1 MNYTMTSEDVEKIEK
16 LIEIR
21 NHGFYAD
28 GKEVT
33 DLYNKVLNKHL
44 APTNCGSCIRQRVG
58 ELEQA
63 LNHFKSKI
71 ASERD
76 ETSSSIESKDS
87 KSVSEPQVDNTPQEE
102 NNAAVDAGKDAIRER
117 MAKVRAARKNKKK
130 DEEK

>member
-71 ASERD
+71 ASE
-76 ETSSSIESKDS
+76 
-87 KSVSEPQVDNTPQEE
+87 SVSETVVDNTPQEE
-102 NNAAVDAGKDAIRER
+102 NNAAVDAGNDAIRER
-117 MAKVRAARKNKKK
+117 MAKVRAARKQKK
-130 DEEK
+130 

>member
-16 LIEIR
+16 LIEIKK
-21 NHGFYAD
+21 HGFYAD

-63 LNHFKSKI
+63 LNNFKSKI
-71 ASERD
+71 ASE
-76 ETSSSIESKDS
+76 
-87 KSVSEPQVDNTPQEE
+87 SVSEPQVDNTPQEE
-102 NNAAVDAGKDAIRER
+102 NNAAVDAGNDAVRER
-117 MAKVRAARKNKKK
+117 MAKVRAARKQKK
-130 DEEK
+130 